1 MEYYGISKL
10 FILLANKVLFI
21 SSALFMTFLQ
31 FLERLLENKAFKI
44 TFEIMGHIH
53 LKIYYS
59 AKD

>member
-1 MEYYGISKL
+1 M
-10 FILLANKVLFI
+10 
-21 SSALFMTFLQ
+21 FLQ